1 METLTLNDGTVL
13 ENSSAI
19 EDENTLFVYTRNE
32 YDMKFVFDA
41 LYDSG
46 NISTITAVSPGVE
59 EVFTGY
65 SRLVAVT
72 DEGHGRVS
80 AVLKKN

>member
-1 METLTLNDGTVL
+1 METLTLNDQTVL

-19 EDENTLFVYTRNE
+19 EDENTLFVYTRNG
-32 YDMKFVFDA
+32 YDMKFVFDL
-41 LYDSG
+41 LYDSEK
-46 NISTITAVSPGVE
+46 ISTITAVSPGDKRVYA
-59 EVFTGY
+59 GY

-80 AVLKKN
+80 AVLKK

>member
-1 METLTLNDGTVL
+1 METLTLNDQTVL

-19 EDENTLFVYTRNE
+19 EDENTLFVYTRNG
-32 YDMKFVFDA
+32 YDMKFVFDL
-41 LYDSG
+41 LYDSEK
-46 NISTITAVSPGVE
+46 ISTITAVSPGDERVYA
-59 EVFTGY
+59 GY

-80 AVLKKN
+80 AVLKK

>member
-1 METLTLNDGTVL
+1 METLTLNDQTVL

-19 EDENTLFVYTRNE
+19 EDENTLFVYTRNG
-32 YDMKFVFDA
+32 YDMKFVFDL
-41 LYDSG
+41 LYDSEK
-46 NISTITAVSPGVE
+46 ISTITAVSPGDERVYE
-59 EVFTGY
+59 GY

-80 AVLKKN
+80 AVLKK